1 MQQVR
6 RLTVPGP
13 PVTREPGG
21 RRRSGA
27 SADRSAP
34 YYSGARR
41 RRPWRRRP
49 RPAGP
54 SNAPVGR
61 PLAAPPVLAP
71 PLPGSATSTRR
82 VRRRVLVGA
91 ALAVV
96 AGAAVV
102 SLSGAAK
109 IGDRLATGRPAWIA
123 VAAGFELLSV
133 LGFATAFDLVFGD
146 WLPRRMSLRMGVTVC
161 AATILIPAGGLLAIG
176 AGTRALRRNGMPA
189 AKTRSRAI
197 AFLLITNA
205 PNAVVL
211 GALGIALGVGLLD
224 GPHAP
229 SVTIVPAAIALSAI
243 GLTLLLP
250 SVSLQRMSRAR
261 LGIAHGVVSFVAT
274 ELKLGVVEAVALL
287 RGRSWKLLGAVAYY
301 AFDNA
306 VLWAAFKAFGHT
318 DPPIATLVIAYLI
331 GSAAASLPVP
341 AGIGVVEGGM
351 LGLLVLFGAPAIC
364 AGIAVLAYRAV
375 STGLTLAL
383 GGVAFLTIRRQAPR
397 TPPFPAHQ
405 AQALNDNTFA

>member
-1 MQQVR
+1 MQHVR
-6 RLTVPGP
+6 RLAVPGLP
-13 PVTREPGG
+13 HPRVAG
-21 RRRSGA
+21 RSRRSRT
-27 SADRSAP
+27 SAGDSAP
-34 YYSGARR
+34 YYPPARRR

-49 RPAGP
+49 RPAGA
-54 SNAPVGR
+54 SDARVGQ
-61 PLAAPPVLAP
+61 PLAALPAPELPLA
-71 PLPGSATSTRR
+71 GSATTSRPR
-82 VRRRVLVGA
+82 VRRRVLAGA
-91 ALAVV
+91 AVALV

-109 IGDRLATGRPAWIA
+109 IGGRLASGRPVWIVA
-123 VAAGFELLSV
+123 AAGFELLSV
-133 LGFATAFDLVFGD
+133 LGFATTFDLVFGA
-146 WLPRRMSLRMGVTVC
+146 WLPRRTSFRMGVTVC

-176 AGTRALRRNGMPA
+176 AGARALRKSGMPA

-205 PNAVVL
+205 PNAV
-211 GALGIALGVGLLD
+211 ALGVLGIVLGTGLLD

-229 SVTIVPAAIALSAI
+229 SVTIVPAAVALSAI

-250 SVSLQRMSRAR
+250 LVSLQRVSRAR
-261 LGIAHGVVSFVAT
+261 VGIARRVARFVAT
-274 ELKLGVVEAVALL
+274 ELKLGVIEGLALV

-331 GSAAASLPVP
+331 GSAAASIPVP
-341 AGIGVVEGGM
+341 AGIGLVEGGM
-351 LGLLVLFGAPAIC
+351 LGLLVLFGAPALC

-375 STGLTLAL
+375 STGLTLAA
-383 GGVAFLTIRRQAPR
+383 GGAAFLTIRRQAPR
-397 TPPFPAHQ
+397 TPDA
-405 AQALNDNTFA
+405 AY

>member
-1 MQQVR
+1 
-6 RLTVPGP
+6 
-13 PVTREPGG
+13 
-21 RRRSGA
+21 
-27 SADRSAP
+27 
-34 YYSGARR
+34 
-41 RRPWRRRP
+41 
-49 RPAGP
+49 
-54 SNAPVGR
+54 
-61 PLAAPPVLAP
+61 VLAL
-71 PLPGSATSTRR
+71 PLSGPATSTRR

-102 SLSGAAK
+102 SLSGTAK

-146 WLPRRMSLRMGVTVC
+146 WLPRRTSLRMGLTVC

-176 AGTRALRRNGMPA
+176 AGARALRRSGMPA

-211 GALGIALGVGLLD
+211 GALGIALGVGLLN

-229 SVTIVPAAIALSAI
+229 SVTIVPAAIAVSAI
-243 GLTLLLP
+243 GLTMLLP
-250 SVSLQRMSRAR
+250 LVSLQRVSRAR
-261 LGIAHGVVSFVAT
+261 LGIAHGVVCFVAT
-274 ELKLGVVEAVALL
+274 QLKLGVMEALVLV

-375 STGLTLAL
+375 STGLTLAA
-383 GGVAFLTIRRQAPR
+383 GGAAFLTIRRRASR

>member
-1 MQQVR
+1 
-6 RLTVPGP
+6 
-13 PVTREPGG
+13 
-21 RRRSGA
+21 
-27 SADRSAP
+27 
-34 YYSGARR
+34 
-41 RRPWRRRP
+41 
-49 RPAGP
+49 
-54 SNAPVGR
+54 
-61 PLAAPPVLAP
+61 
-71 PLPGSATSTRR
+71 
-82 VRRRVLVGA
+82 VRRRVLGGA
-91 ALAVV
+91 AFALV
-96 AGAAVV
+96 AGAVVV
-102 SLSGAAK
+102 SLSGAAQ
-109 IGDRLATGRPAWIA
+109 IGDRLATGRPLWIV

-133 LGFATAFDLVFGD
+133 LGFATAFDLVFGA
-146 WLPRRMSLRMGVTVC
+146 WLPRRTSFRMGLTVC

-176 AGTRALRRNGMPA
+176 AGARALRRSGMPA

-205 PNAVVL
+205 PNALAL
-211 GALGIALGVGLLD
+211 GAVGIALGAGLVD

-229 SVTIVPAAIALSAI
+229 SVTIVPAAIALSAV
-243 GLTLLLP
+243 GLTMLLP
-250 SVSLQRMSRAR
+250 LVSLQRVSSAR
-261 LGIAHGVVSFVAT
+261 LGIGHRVVSFVAT
-274 ELKLGVVEAVALL
+274 EVKLGVIEALALV

-318 DPPIATLVIAYLI
+318 DPPIATLVVAYLI

-383 GGVAFLTIRRQAPR
+383 GGVAFLTIRRPGSR
-397 TPPFPAHQ
+397 TSPFSGREAR
-405 AQALNDNTFA
+405 ALHSA

>member
-1 MQQVR
+1 
-6 RLTVPGP
+6 
-13 PVTREPGG
+13 
-21 RRRSGA
+21 
-27 SADRSAP
+27 
-34 YYSGARR
+34 
-41 RRPWRRRP
+41 
-49 RPAGP
+49 
-54 SNAPVGR
+54 
-61 PLAAPPVLAP
+61 
-71 PLPGSATSTRR
+71 

-189 AKTRSRAI
+189 AKTRS
-197 AFLLITNA
+197 
-205 PNAVVL
+205 
-211 GALGIALGVGLLD
+211 LD